1 MRPRMGLVA
10 AWRLKRRAVSFVRT
24 LFAEP
29 DAQQVAWLASLEPNG
44 DEDHARWELRYAR
57 RAAGLLAA
65 QRDAVDDRTAAAV
78 GRALSDAFH
87 GDHTIARERA
97 DVALRQF
104 NERLA
109 DYREVL
115 AARQATPTRQRLGQV
130 LLTFLGRPTS
140 ATEDTATRAGEIV
153 DEALASANAAL
164 RREFGD
170 VSLPEN
176 VTPSEVAGRSAT

>member
-1 MRPRMGLVA
+1 MVPGGGFLA
-10 AWRLKRRAVSFVRT
+10 AWRLKRHAVSFVGS

-29 DAQQVAWLASLEPNG
+29 EPDQVAWLAALEPNG

-57 RAAGLLAA
+57 RAAGMLAA

-78 GRALSDAFH
+78 GRALTEAFH
-87 GDHTIARERA
+87 ADHTIARDRA
-97 DVALRQF
+97 EIALRQF

-109 DYREVL
+109 AYREVL
-115 AARQATPTRQRLGQV
+115 AARQTTPTKQRLGQV

-140 ATEDTATRAGEIV
+140 ASEDTATRAGEIV
-153 DEALASANAAL
+153 EQALASANAEL

-176 VTPSEVAGRSAT
+176 IVPSEAAGR

>member
-1 MRPRMGLVA
+1 MMSGGGFLA
-10 AWRLKRRAVSFVRT
+10 AWRLKRHAVSFVQS

-29 DAQQVAWLASLEPNG
+29 EPEQVAWLTALEPNG

-57 RAAGLLAA
+57 RAAGMLAA

-78 GRALSDAFH
+78 GRALTEAFH
-87 GDHTIARERA
+87 ADRTIARDRA
-97 DVALRQF
+97 EVALRQF

-109 DYREVL
+109 AYREVL
-115 AARQATPTRQRLGQV
+115 AARQTTPTRQRLGQV

-140 ATEDTATRAGEIV
+140 ASEDTAIRAGEIV
-153 DEALASANAAL
+153 EQALASANAAL

-176 VTPSEVAGRSAT
+176 VVPSEAAGR

>member
-1 MRPRMGLVA
+1 MRANMNFVA
-10 AWRLKRRAVSFVRT
+10 AWRLKRHAVSFVRT
-24 LFAEP
+24 LFADPEP
-29 DAQQVAWLASLEPNG
+29 QQVAWLTALEPNG

-57 RAAGLLAA
+57 RAAGMLAA

-109 DYREVL
+109 AYREVL
-115 AARQATPTRQRLGQV
+115 STRQATPTRQRLGQV

-140 ATEDTATRAGEIV
+140 ATEDTATRAGGIV
-153 DEALASANAAL
+153 EEALTSANAAL
-164 RREFGD
+164 RREFGG

-176 VTPSEVAGRSAT
+176 IVPSEAVGRSAS